1 MKNCRA
7 TVAYIYQKL
16 PFHGVQKT
24 CASFGKNNLNMLT
37 HLGQKFDTNLIF
49 QNFTT
54 LVTWFACITFACLP
68 CISFDYLTRMAQFKF
83 ACDCSKY
90 EFFDMFA

>member
-1 MKNCRA
+1 M
-7 TVAYIYQKL
+7 
-16 PFHGVQKT
+16 QKT

-37 HLGQKFDTNLIF
+37 HLGQNFDTNLIF
-49 QNFTT
+49 PNVTT
-54 LVTWFACITFACLP
+54 LVTWFAYITFARLF
-68 CISFDYLTRMAQFKF
+68 CISFENSTRMAQFQF